1 MRFMS
6 ITSAALFIAVV
17 ASPAMAADPTADMPV
32 ESSANIW
39 SGVYVGVQV
48 GGGWGKAFLQ
58 NEFVTTD
65 RTTFDPSGAFGGGHV
80 TALWQFGQIVAGVE
94 AEANFA
100 GIKDGGDISPPL
112 GNFFDTK
119 IQWFGS
125 LDAKIGVPFDRLLVY
140 GTAGVAFGGIEMSQN
155 FTFLSE
161 THSETNTSVGWTVG
175 AGIDYALT
183 DQIVVGAQ
191 YRYYD
196 FGTESFTPPPASPL
210 FDRHEDV
217 DLHTVSLK
225 ASYKF

>member
-1 MRFMS
+1 MRFIS
-6 ITSAALFIAVV
+6 ITCAALLAAAT
-17 ASPAMAADPTADMPV
+17 ASPAMAADPMVDTPA
-32 ESSANIW
+32 ESSTYSW
-39 SGVYVGVQV
+39 SGVYIGVQA
-48 GGGWGKAFLQ
+48 GGGWGKADLSNDFIPA
-58 NEFVTTD
+58 D
-65 RTTFDPSGAFGGGHV
+65 RKTFDPSGAFGGGHV
-80 TALWQFGQIVAGVE
+80 AALWQFGQIVAGVE

-100 GIKDGGDISPPL
+100 GIKDGGDISVPV

-125 LDAKIGVPFDRLLVY
+125 LDAKIGVPMDRLLVY
-140 GTAGVAFGGIEMSQN
+140 GTGGVAFGGIEMAQN

-161 THSETNTSVGWTVG
+161 THSETNTAVGWTAG
-175 AGIDYALT
+175 AGVDYAMT
-183 DQIVVGAQ
+183 DQIILGAQ

-217 DLHTVSLK
+217 DLHTFSVT